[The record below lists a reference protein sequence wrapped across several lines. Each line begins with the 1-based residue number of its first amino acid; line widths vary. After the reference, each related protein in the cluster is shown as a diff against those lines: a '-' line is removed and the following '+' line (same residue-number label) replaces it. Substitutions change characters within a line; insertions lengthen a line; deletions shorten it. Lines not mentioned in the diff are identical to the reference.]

1 MRGRGGGEEGRVG
14 GKLPEDPTLSAATT
28 FFSEFAGSTIRTGPG
43 LMGALRVIDTV
54 LESDKLGLK
63 LAEGA
68 LSKNE
73 FGGKL
78 RVAFDV

>member
-1 MRGRGGGEEGRVG
+1 M
-14 GKLPEDPTLSAATT
+14 PEDPTLSAATT
-28 FFSEFAGSTIRTGPG
+28 FFSLNEFAGSMMLTGPG

-63 LAEGA
+63 LAEGPGA

-78 RVAFDV
+78 REAFDV

>member
-1 MRGRGGGEEGRVG
+1 VG

-28 FFSEFAGSTIRTGPG
+28 FFSEFAGSTMLTGPG

-63 LAEGA
+63 LAEGPGA

>member
-1 MRGRGGGEEGRVG
+1 M
-14 GKLPEDPTLSAATT
+14 PEDPTLSAATT
-28 FFSEFAGSTIRTGPG
+28 FFSLKEFAGSTMLTGPG

-78 RVAFDV
+78 RAAFDV

>member
-1 MRGRGGGEEGRVG
+1 M
-14 GKLPEDPTLSAATT
+14 PEDTLITLSVATT
-28 FFSEFAGSTIRTGPG
+28 FFSLKTFAGITMLTGPG
-43 LMGALRVIDTV
+43 LMGALRVRENV

-63 LAEGA
+63 LAKGPGA

-78 RVAFDV
+78 RAAFDV